1 MSKEAV
7 LKLFQTLDKD
17 PDLRERLTAI
27 EDVAEVARIA
37 ESELGLNVTA
47 EELTSAVASIQN
59 PEGAS
64 PEGELNEEELEAVA
78 GGWFDNWKV
87 KVKPKA
93 W

>member
-7 LKLFQTLDKD
+7 LELFQTMEKD
-17 PDLRERLTAI
+17 SDLRERLTAI

-47 EELTSAVASIQN
+47 EELTSAVASIEN
-59 PEGAS
+59 REGAS

-78 GGWFDNWKV
+78 GGWFDNWKFRV
-87 KVKPKA
+87 KS